1 MFWPNL
7 GRPLAANQQQRS
19 VTYFQMTEIL
29 TPEANDIARAATVL
43 RSGDLVAFPTE
54 TVYGLGGDATN
65 GRACAGIFDA
75 KGRPSFNPLIVH
87 VPDLATAQKYAVIE
101 GPLLR
106 LAQVFWPGPVTLVAP
121 LRPGHGLSDLVSAGL
136 PTVALRVPA
145 HPLAQALL
153 RETDRPLAAPSAN
166 PSGQISP
173 TTAAH
178 VYAGLNGKIA
188 AILDGGPCAVGL
200 ESTILGG
207 DPVRLMRAGGL
218 AVEEI
223 EAQLGHPLPEDT
235 TPGKIQAPGQLS
247 SHYAPDAPVSL
258 NITER
263 HAGRTLIG
271 FGQVKGNLTLSESGD
286 LVEAA
291 SRLFGA
297 LHAADALA
305 QPIDLAPIPHVGLGR
320 AINDRLTRA
329 AAPRD

>member
-1 MFWPNL
+1 M
-7 GRPLAANQQQRS
+7 
-19 VTYFQMTEIL
+19 
-29 TPEANDIARAATVL
+29 
-43 RSGDLVAFPTE
+43 
-54 TVYGLGGDATN
+54 
-65 GRACAGIFDA
+65 
-75 KGRPSFNPLIVH
+75 
-87 VPDLATAQKYAVIE
+87 
-101 GPLLR
+101 LR

-166 PSGQISP
+166 HSGQISP

-223 EAQLGHPLPEDT
+223 
-235 TPGKIQAPGQLS
+235 
-247 SHYAPDAPVSL
+247 
-258 NITER
+258 
-263 HAGRTLIG
+263 
-271 FGQVKGNLTLSESGD
+271 
-286 LVEAA
+286 
-291 SRLFGA
+291 
-297 LHAADALA
+297 
-305 QPIDLAPIPHVGLGR
+305 
-320 AINDRLTRA
+320 
-329 AAPRD
+329 